1 MTANRKPER
10 DNKARKSVRSGES
23 SKLRSDEERPTGDNE
38 ASSVQLRPRRTRQP
52 IGADGEI
59 ETFRGNGTEDENNE
73 SGNLALDVS
82 FVDGPEMESAKNN
95 KDSFG
100 DPSDLDNSDSSLFS
114 CGREKDNTRTVL
126 DRPDNES
133 NNDRDCIGVQS
144 DATPIELP
152 RTGDDNMTSK
162 AEKRISIERVDA
174 NCNETDNDC
183 SVVPLESS
191 TNSRVLR
198 NLKRD
203 NTVDDSVTIIDN
215 AVLTRKQS
223 KDIELWIKGE
233 HVDSDGNSEDS
244 EISFKCSPAKQPGSL
259 NCSPI
264 KPPENSVKALN
275 FNCDC
280 GHNFTRRSSLTL
292 HRKGSKCP
300 INERK
305 LNLAASAS
313 SRDIPL
319 PCEKVLNNIEPKQDI
334 DSVQCDG
341 IQSTKTV
348 MSKPHRSSLPLVRR
362 GAKLS
367 CEISCDVA
375 GRRSGGPLME
385 VRPSQGKVPRGRRSV
400 GVCEKEPRRDTS
412 SMELDAQM
420 SIADLLD
427 SLTPTDDTTSTSK
440 RTTKKRARSSS
451 DVENHVNISKKT
463 KLNSPKPDEHSK
475 RDAEEENT
483 KNGNG
488 SKFLAQDR
496 QPDTGKKVKTKR
508 RSRSIADTPPG
519 GVYDPALLKET
530 PQEERKN
537 DSVNLPA
544 KRGRGRPRK
553 IRESDLKSPD
563 FESGPV
569 DSGGDNI
576 PGAPKTIAQEMME
589 AIQANMLTSVSDD
602 EKPYG
607 TDADVKVPRLSDA
620 PAAAPAP
627 KRKRGRPPKLKVSS
641 TADTICAEDNEM
653 KPRKQSS
660 GSENSLISP
669 RSSSS
674 SSQSNRTKSRKLVQV
689 MRRRTKEFVK
699 KSIARAK
706 ANLYS
711 TKEGNEKMFACTCG
725 GLYTQKQSVMRH
737 QQNSDCPVQS
747 FSDITQVFV
756 EKVEKPVR
764 ERKFVCSCGRA
775 FTQSSSMQ
783 RHQKNTACPFISAAV
798 FNTNTS
804 PRKRRRRKKS
814 PSTLQSTDAE
824 NTQATPKST
833 VVALGDVSKDAQ
845 SMNASDLGDKDSS
858 VMASGNDAQSVNKD
872 GDNNSA
878 ESDEEFVTGKR
889 VDYSLKASY
898 ICSCNETFKFH
909 GSIRRHQ
916 KHSKCV
922 GIRRVVRGTRKDA
935 RKNPAPSAETDDNI
949 NKSDMAEGTKKKS
962 LHPQENIHIK
972 EDPDKPEKIT
982 DGHRSGSVPATKSSK
997 VERRRRISSADE
1009 GVTNKKRTSSSSVHD
1024 HRSPRL
1030 NVRNRNV
1037 AMKKQKPMKRLQ
1049 RQVNV
1054 PGYYFP
1060 CQCGRKYRHKRDLCT
1075 HQKRSAT
1082 CPRNS
1087 RYTIPVYYSL
1097 SQLKRTHSLS
1107 RAKQEMYIAMEQN
1120 RETSDESETTTT
1132 TKTAETTSS
1141 NITENSSPRKQR
1153 TPRGKQTERVK
1164 LEVNGGVAST
1174 AASPPEKEC
1183 KQRKITGMDCDGD
1196 VKKDSIGKGKDP
1208 YLDVRAYIRCKCG
1221 SSFTR
1226 IPSLNRH
1233 WKESCTT
1240 VSDKDKQRIIA
1251 EIRKVLPLRRR
1262 GRERKDINVVSTKIH
1277 SKARNLVMKAKNM
1290 AVQNA
1295 SKKTTK
1301 LTTRRMPPARKR
1313 TRIKKRKL
1321 GPGFANLS
1329 DPPGLY
1335 PCPCGKT
1342 YRYRR
1347 DLQSHQRRSE
1357 KCPKTAWINKAK
1369 IEEYGQA
1376 PEHVKESLA
1385 LISKWKAERD
1395 GPGAGETPPKA
1406 PIVTVAEKEEFR
1418 KSRGNIKSSKNKHKR
1433 DSPHDIVKSI
1443 DRETKRAEK
1452 TVKLENIVEELTT
1465 RRDDKTSSMSR
1476 RSRHKRDGRDEV
1488 TDVYPCTCG
1497 RSYTHREILRK
1508 HLCRSLCSTT
1518 SYVRKLLNIRNDR
1531 ICMKS
1536 EGKKHSSRMRT
1547 DRAVTRPNSELVSMR
1562 PIVDR
1567 QTPVKTL
1574 PSLAVGN
1581 NSSSPVK
1588 LEPFEEAVFAIG
1600 LDLVNKECGGR
1611 EEQKRKE
1618 EVAISYRAKRAMR
1631 KPVKR
1636 LVGNANK
1643 KFRCNCGK
1651 EFKHRSSLYTHR
1663 RLSPK
1668 CRDTMRTTEG
1678 TPASQTPPTAK
1689 PHQHDNDTAVRTRMG
1704 DSAIESETTDKKHD
1718 QDPELNINGEAEKQ
1732 EIKPDEGE
1740 VVSNRK
1746 ATLRSVGKFSGSRS
1760 ASIVSKNLVKKS
1772 IDDATKRRIER
1783 IEERKL
1789 GPYIC
1794 PCGKEYTL
1802 VRALQRHQ
1810 KKSKS
1815 CPKTAWKI
1823 VPGEM
1828 DRGKRTQIITR
1839 NTTPLDTN
1847 NNGTV
1852 SEDDDRLSSKDLE
1865 TQTEGN
1871 EFRKHLFCE

>member
-1 MTANRKPER
+1 
-10 DNKARKSVRSGES
+10 
-23 SKLRSDEERPTGDNE
+23 
-38 ASSVQLRPRRTRQP
+38 
-52 IGADGEI
+52 
-59 ETFRGNGTEDENNE
+59 
-73 SGNLALDVS
+73 
-82 FVDGPEMESAKNN
+82 MESAKN

-114 CGREKDNTRTVL
+114 CGREKDNTSTML

-133 NNDRDCIGVQS
+133 NNDRDCIGARG

-174 NCNETDNDC
+174 NCDETDND
-183 SVVPLESS
+183 SSLNVVPLESN

-215 AVLTRKQS
+215 AVLTRRQS

-300 INERK
+300 IKGRK

-313 SRDIPL
+313 SRDIL
-319 PCEKVLNNIEPKQDI
+319 LSGEKVLHNTEPKQDI
-334 DSVQCDG
+334 DSVQCG
-341 IQSTKTV
+341 EIQSTKTV
-348 MSKPHRSSLPLVRR
+348 MSKQRRSSLPLERR
-362 GAKLS
+362 SAKLS

-400 GVCEKEPRRDTS
+400 EVYEKEPRRDTS

-427 SLTPTDDTTSTSK
+427 NLTPTDDTIGTNK

-451 DVENHVNISKKT
+451 DVENYINISKRT
-463 KLNSPKPDEHSK
+463 KLNSLKPDEHSK

-488 SKFLAQDR
+488 TESVTQDR
-496 QPDTGKKVKTKR
+496 QPDMGKKVKTKR

-519 GVYDPALLKET
+519 GVYDPALLKEM

-553 IRESDLKSPD
+553 IRESDLKSTD

-576 PGAPKTIAQEMME
+576 PGVAKTIAQEMME

-602 EKPYG
+602 VKSND
-607 TDADVKVPRLSDA
+607 TDANVKVPCLSGA
-620 PAAAPAP
+620 PAPAP
-627 KRKRGRPPKLKVSS
+627 KRKRGRPPKLKVTS
-641 TADTICAEDNEM
+641 TADTSCAEDNEV
-653 KPRKQSS
+653 KPRKESS
-660 GSENSLISP
+660 GSEISLISP

-674 SSQSNRTKSRKLVQV
+674 LSNRTKSRKLVQV

-706 ANLYS
+706 ANLNS
-711 TKEGNEKMFACTCG
+711 TREGNEKMFACTCG
-725 GLYTQKQSVMRH
+725 GLYTQKQSVLRH

-747 FSDITQVFV
+747 FSDIKQVFV

-783 RHQKNTACPFISAAV
+783 RHQKNTACPFIFAAV

-824 NTQATPKST
+824 NTQAAQKST
-833 VVALGDVSKDAQ
+833 VVTLGEVSKSAQ
-845 SMNASDLGDKDSS
+845 STNGSDPGDKDTS
-858 VMASGNDAQSVNKD
+858 VMAAVNDTQSENRDVA
-872 GDNNSA
+872 NST
-878 ESDEEFVTGKR
+878 ESDEEFVMGKR

-898 ICSCNETFKFH
+898 ICSCNQTFKFH

-922 GIRRVVRGTRKDA
+922 GIRRFVRGTRKDA
-935 RKNPAPSAETDDNI
+935 RKNPTPSGETDDNT
-949 NKSDMAEGTKKKS
+949 NKSGMAEDTKKKS
-962 LHPQENIHIK
+962 IHPQEKVRIK
-972 EDPDKPEKIT
+972 EDPDVPEKIT
-982 DGHRSGSVPATKSSK
+982 DGHSNGSGKIADRHRSGSVLATRSSK
-997 VERRRRISSADE
+997 VERRRRISIADE
-1009 GVTNKKRTSSSSVHD
+1009 GVTNKKRTGSSSVHN
-1024 HRSPRL
+1024 HRSPKL
-1030 NVRNRNV
+1030 NARNRNV

-1054 PGYYFP
+1054 PRYYFP

-1132 TKTAETTSS
+1132 TTKVAETTSS

-1174 AASPPEKEC
+1174 AESSPEKEC
-1183 KQRKITGMDCDGD
+1183 KQRKITKMDYDGG
-1196 VKKDSIGKGKDP
+1196 VKNDSVENVKDP

-1240 VSDKDKQRIIA
+1240 VSEKDKQRIIA

-1313 TRIKKRKL
+1313 TRIKKCKL

-1395 GPGAGETPPKA
+1395 GPGADESNRKESV
-1406 PIVTVAEKEEFR
+1406 PIVATIAEKER
-1418 KSRGNIKSSKNKHKR
+1418 PKKRGIIKSSNNKHKR
-1433 DSPHDIVKSI
+1433 DVPYDIVKSI
-1443 DRETKRAEK
+1443 DRETKRAEQ
-1452 TVKLENIVEELTT
+1452 TVKLENIVEELMP
-1465 RRDDKTSSMSR
+1465 RRDDKTSGLSR
-1476 RSRHKRDGRDEV
+1476 RTRRKRDGRDEEV
-1488 TDVYPCTCG
+1488 NLYPCTCG
-1497 RSYTHREILRK
+1497 KSYTHREILRK

-1518 SYVRKLLNIRNDR
+1518 SYVRKLLNIKNSK
-1531 ICMKS
+1531 IYVKS

-1547 DRAVTRPNSELVSMR
+1547 DRTVTRPSSELVSMR

-1611 EEQKRKE
+1611 EEQKREE
-1618 EVAISYRAKRAMR
+1618 EVAMSYRTKRAIR

-1636 LVGNANK
+1636 LVGNVNK

-1668 CRDTMRTTEG
+1668 CRDTVRTTEG

-1689 PHQHDNDTAVRTRMG
+1689 PHHQDNDTAVQTRTG
-1704 DSAIESETTDKKHD
+1704 DNNAIESETKDKND
-1718 QDPELNINGEAEKQ
+1718 DRDSELNINGEAGKMESPEKQ

-1828 DRGKRTQIITR
+1828 DRGKHTQIITR

-1852 SEDDDRLSSKDLE
+1852 SEDDDRLSSKDLK

>member
-1 MTANRKPER
+1 
-10 DNKARKSVRSGES
+10 
-23 SKLRSDEERPTGDNE
+23 
-38 ASSVQLRPRRTRQP
+38 
-52 IGADGEI
+52 
-59 ETFRGNGTEDENNE
+59 
-73 SGNLALDVS
+73 
-82 FVDGPEMESAKNN
+82 MESEKA

-100 DPSDLDNSDSSLFS
+100 DPSDLHNSDSSLFS
-114 CGREKDNTRTVL
+114 CSREKDNATTMP
-126 DRPDNES
+126 DRPEKES
-133 NNDRDCIGVQS
+133 NNDRDCFGVQS
-144 DATPIELP
+144 DANPIELP
-152 RTGDDNMTSK
+152 RTGDDNKTSK

-174 NCNETDNDC
+174 NCDETDND
-183 SVVPLESS
+183 SSLNVVPLEPN

-215 AVLTRKQS
+215 AVLTRRQS

-313 SRDIPL
+313 SRDIL
-319 PCEKVLNNIEPKQDI
+319 LSGEKVLHNTEPKQDI

-341 IQSTKTV
+341 IQITKTV
-348 MSKPHRSSLPLVRR
+348 MSKPRRSSLPLVRR
-362 GAKLS
+362 GAKVP
-367 CEISCDVA
+367 CDVA

-385 VRPSQGKVPRGRRSV
+385 VRPSQGKAPRGRRSV

-412 SMELDAQM
+412 STVLDAQM

-427 SLTPTDDTTSTSK
+427 SLTPTDDTTSTNK

-488 SKFLAQDR
+488 TEALTQDR
-496 QPDTGKKVKTKR
+496 QSDTGKKVKTKR
-508 RSRSIADTPPG
+508 RSRSTADTPG
-519 GVYDPALLKET
+519 GVCDPASLKET

-537 DSVNLPA
+537 DSVNLPT

-553 IRESDLKSPD
+553 IKESDIKSTI

-576 PGAPKTIAQEMME
+576 PGAAKTIAQEMME

-602 EKPYG
+602 EKPNG
-607 TDADVKVPRLSDA
+607 TDADVKVPCLSGA
-620 PAAAPAP
+620 PAPAP
-627 KRKRGRPPKLKVSS
+627 KRKRGRPPKLKVTR
-641 TADTICAEDNEM
+641 TADTVCAEDNEV
-653 KPRKQSS
+653 KPRKESS
-660 GSENSLISP
+660 GSEISLISP

-674 SSQSNRTKSRKLVQV
+674 SSQSSRTKSRKLVQV
-689 MRRRTKEFVK
+689 MRRRTEEFVK
-699 KSIARAK
+699 KSVARAK

-711 TKEGNEKMFACTCG
+711 TKEGNEKMYACTCG

-747 FSDITQVFV
+747 FSAIKQVFV

-764 ERKFVCSCGRA
+764 ERKFVCSCGRE

-814 PSTLQSTDAE
+814 SSTLQSTDAE
-824 NTQATPKST
+824 NTQTTQKS
-833 VVALGDVSKDAQ
+833 AASIGDISKGAQ
-845 SMNASDLGDKDSS
+845 GTNGCDPGDKETNG
-858 VMASGNDAQSVNKD
+858 MAAVNDTQSVNKD
-872 GDNNSA
+872 GDNNST

-898 ICSCNETFKFH
+898 ICSCNQTFKFH

-922 GIRRVVRGTRKDA
+922 GMRRVVRGTPKDA
-935 RKNPAPSAETDDNI
+935 RKNSTPSIETDNNA
-949 NKSDMAEGTKKKS
+949 NKLDIAEDTKKKS
-962 LHPQENIHIK
+962 LHSQENIHIK
-972 EDPDKPEKIT
+972 EDPDGPEKIT
-982 DGHRSGSVPATKSSK
+982 DRRRSGSVLATKSSK

-1009 GVTNKKRTSSSSVHD
+1009 GVSNKKRTSSSSVHN
-1024 HRSPRL
+1024 HRSPKL
-1030 NVRNRNV
+1030 NARNRNV

-1141 NITENSSPRKQR
+1141 KITENSSPRKQR
-1153 TPRGKQTERVK
+1153 TSRGKQTGRVK
-1164 LEVNGGVAST
+1164 SEVNGGIDST
-1174 AASPPEKEC
+1174 AASSPEKEC
-1183 KQRKITGMDCDGD
+1183 KQRKVTQTDYDGG
-1196 VKKDSIGKGKDP
+1196 VKNDSVENVKDP

-1240 VSDKDKQRIIA
+1240 VSEKDKQRIIA

-1301 LTTRRMPPARKR
+1301 LTSRRMPPARKR

-1395 GPGAGETPPKA
+1395 GPGAGETPRRESNPVVA
-1406 PIVTVAEKEEFR
+1406 TAEKEEFR

-1433 DSPHDIVKSI
+1433 DVPHDIVKSV

-1465 RRDDKTSSMSR
+1465 RRDDKTSSLSGR
-1476 RSRHKRDGRDEV
+1476 TRHKRDGRDEEV
-1488 TDVYPCTCG
+1488 TDLYPCMCG
-1497 RSYTHREILRK
+1497 RSYTHRENLRK
-1508 HLCRSLCSTT
+1508 HLCRSLCNTT
-1518 SYVRKLLNIRNDR
+1518 LYVRKLLNIRNDR
-1531 ICMKS
+1531 IHVKS

-1547 DRAVTRPNSELVSMR
+1547 VCAVTRPSSEPVSTR
-1562 PIVDR
+1562 PIVDK

-1574 PSLAVGN
+1574 ASLAVGN

-1611 EEQKRKE
+1611 EEQKREE
-1618 EVAISYRAKRAMR
+1618 EVAMSYSTKPAMR
-1631 KPVKR
+1631 KPIKR
-1636 LVGNANK
+1636 LVGNVNK

-1651 EFKHRSSLYTHR
+1651 EFKHRSSLCTHR
-1663 RLSPK
+1663 RLSVK
-1668 CRDTMRTTEG
+1668 CRDTMRTTEA
-1678 TPASQTPPTAK
+1678 TPASQAPPTAK
-1689 PHQHDNDTAVRTRMG
+1689 PDQHDTEVQRRTR
-1704 DSAIESETTDKKHD
+1704 DNAIESGTKDKNHD
-1718 QDPELNINGEAEKQ
+1718 RDSELNINGEAGKMESPEEQ
-1732 EIKPDEGE
+1732 EIKPDGGE

-1746 ATLRSVGKFSGSRS
+1746 TTLRSVGKLSGSRS

-1823 VPGEM
+1823 LPGETE
-1828 DRGKRTQIITR
+1828 RGKRTQIITR

-1871 EFRKHLFCE
+1871 EFKRTIFLSKNECL

>member
-1 MTANRKPER
+1 MRN
-10 DNKARKSVRSGES
+10 GES
-23 SKLRSDEERPTGDNE
+23 NKLRSDEERPTGDR
-38 ASSVQLRPRRTRQP
+38 LRPRRTRQP
-52 IGADGEI
+52 IGADGDI
-59 ETFRGNGTEDENNE
+59 ETFRGNGTEEE
-73 SGNLALDVS
+73 EHSEHGNLALDVS
-82 FVDGPEMESAKNN
+82 FVDGPEMESEKV

-114 CGREKDNTRTVL
+114 CGREKDNTTTIP

-133 NNDRDCIGVQS
+133 NNDRDCIDARS

-174 NCNETDNDC
+174 NCDETDNNC
-183 SVVPLESS
+183 SVVPLESN

-198 NLKRD
+198 NLKRH

-215 AVLTRKQS
+215 AVLTRRQS

-233 HVDSDGNSEDS
+233 LVDSDGNSEDS

-292 HRKGSKCP
+292 HRKGSKCR
-300 INERK
+300 IKDRK

-319 PCEKVLNNIEPKQDI
+319 PCEKVLHNIEPKQDI
-334 DSVQCDG
+334 DSVQCG
-341 IQSTKTV
+341 EIQSTKTV
-348 MSKPHRSSLPLVRR
+348 MSKQRRSSLPLGRR
-362 GAKLS
+362 GAKL
-367 CEISCDVA
+367 SCDVA

-412 SMELDAQM
+412 STELDAQM

-427 SLTPTDDTTSTSK
+427 SLTPTDDTAGTNK

-451 DVENHVNISKKT
+451 DVENYVNISKKT

-488 SKFLAQDR
+488 TESLTQDR

-508 RSRSIADTPPG
+508 RSRSTADTPPA
-519 GVYDPALLKET
+519 GVCDPALLKET

-537 DSVNLPA
+537 DSVNLPT

-553 IRESDLKSPD
+553 IKESDIKSTN

-602 EKPYG
+602 VKPND
-607 TDADVKVPRLSDA
+607 TDASVQVPCLSGA
-620 PAAAPAP
+620 PAPAP

-641 TADTICAEDNEM
+641 TADTIRAEDNEV
-653 KPRKQSS
+653 KPRKESS
-660 GSENSLISP
+660 GSEISLISP

-725 GLYTQKQSVMRH
+725 GLYTQKQSVLRH

-747 FSDITQVFV
+747 FSDIKQVFV

-783 RHQKNTACPFISAAV
+783 RHQKSTACPFISAAV
-798 FNTNTS
+798 FNTNTV
-804 PRKRRRRKKS
+804 PRKRRRRKNS
-814 PSTLQSTDAE
+814 PSTLQSMDAE
-824 NTQATPKST
+824 NTLAAQKST
-833 VVALGDVSKDAQ
+833 VVAFGDVSKGAQ
-845 SMNASDLGDKDSS
+845 STNGSDPGDKDTN
-858 VMASGNDAQSVNKD
+858 VMAAANDTQSENRDVA
-872 GDNNSA
+872 NST

-898 ICSCNETFKFH
+898 ICSCNQTFKFH

-922 GIRRVVRGTRKDA
+922 GMRRVVRGTRKDA
-935 RKNPAPSAETDDNI
+935 RKNPAPSGETDDNT
-949 NKSDMAEGTKKKS
+949 NKSGMAEDTKKKS
-962 LHPQENIHIK
+962 IHPQEKVHIK
-972 EDPDKPEKIT
+972 EDPDVPEKIT
-982 DGHRSGSVPATKSSK
+982 DGHSNGSGKITDRHRRGSVLATRSSK

-1009 GVTNKKRTSSSSVHD
+1009 GVTNKKRTSSSSVHN
-1024 HRSPRL
+1024 HRSPKL
-1030 NVRNRNV
+1030 NARHRNV

-1132 TKTAETTSS
+1132 TTKTAETTSS

-1164 LEVNGGVAST
+1164 REVNGGAAST
-1174 AASPPEKEC
+1174 AASSPEEEC
-1183 KQRKITGMDCDGD
+1183 KQRKITKMDYDGG
-1196 VKKDSIGKGKDP
+1196 VKNDSVENVKDP

-1240 VSDKDKQRIIA
+1240 VSEKDKQRIIA

-1301 LTTRRMPPARKR
+1301 LT
-1313 TRIKKRKL
+1313 
-1321 GPGFANLS
+1321 
-1329 DPPGLY
+1329 
-1335 PCPCGKT
+1335 
-1342 YRYRR
+1342 
-1347 DLQSHQRRSE
+1347 SE
-1357 KCPKTAWINKAK
+1357 KNAASK
-1369 IEEYGQA
+1369 
-1376 PEHVKESLA
+1376 KE
-1385 LISKWKAERD
+1385 
-1395 GPGAGETPPKA
+1395 
-1406 PIVTVAEKEEFR
+1406 
-1418 KSRGNIKSSKNKHKR
+1418 
-1433 DSPHDIVKSI
+1433 
-1443 DRETKRAEK
+1443 
-1452 TVKLENIVEELTT
+1452 
-1465 RRDDKTSSMSR
+1465 DK
-1476 RSRHKRDGRDEV
+1476 D
-1488 TDVYPCTCG
+1488 
-1497 RSYTHREILRK
+1497 
-1508 HLCRSLCSTT
+1508 
-1518 SYVRKLLNIRNDR
+1518 
-1531 ICMKS
+1531 
-1536 EGKKHSSRMRT
+1536 
-1547 DRAVTRPNSELVSMR
+1547 
-1562 PIVDR
+1562 
-1567 QTPVKTL
+1567 
-1574 PSLAVGN
+1574 
-1581 NSSSPVK
+1581 
-1588 LEPFEEAVFAIG
+1588 
-1600 LDLVNKECGGR
+1600 
-1611 EEQKRKE
+1611 
-1618 EVAISYRAKRAMR
+1618 
-1631 KPVKR
+1631 
-1636 LVGNANK
+1636 
-1643 KFRCNCGK
+1643 
-1651 EFKHRSSLYTHR
+1651 
-1663 RLSPK
+1663 
-1668 CRDTMRTTEG
+1668 
-1678 TPASQTPPTAK
+1678 
-1689 PHQHDNDTAVRTRMG
+1689 
-1704 DSAIESETTDKKHD
+1704 
-1718 QDPELNINGEAEKQ
+1718 
-1732 EIKPDEGE
+1732 
-1740 VVSNRK
+1740 
-1746 ATLRSVGKFSGSRS
+1746 
-1760 ASIVSKNLVKKS
+1760 
-1772 IDDATKRRIER
+1772 
-1783 IEERKL
+1783 
-1789 GPYIC
+1789 
-1794 PCGKEYTL
+1794 
-1802 VRALQRHQ
+1802 
-1810 KKSKS
+1810 
-1815 CPKTAWKI
+1815 
-1823 VPGEM
+1823 
-1828 DRGKRTQIITR
+1828 
-1839 NTTPLDTN
+1839 
-1847 NNGTV
+1847 
-1852 SEDDDRLSSKDLE
+1852 
-1865 TQTEGN
+1865 
-1871 EFRKHLFCE
+1871 